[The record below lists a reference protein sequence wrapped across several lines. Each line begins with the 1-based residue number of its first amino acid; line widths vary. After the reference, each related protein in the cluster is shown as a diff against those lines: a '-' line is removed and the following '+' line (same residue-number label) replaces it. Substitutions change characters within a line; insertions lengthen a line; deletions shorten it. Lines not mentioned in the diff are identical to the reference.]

1 MYGLF
6 LLGCCCTNAFPFH
19 LFTHTFSSY
28 CFQQLTFMG
37 FQLFCLFNNHLYEQC
52 HFDKE
57 NDFMSK
63 KTNRNRFVSL
73 MNCFRFDALFPC
85 HCVLIFFSYHSML
98 FYWKLHLI
106 HMNYFIW
113 SVNQFTID
121 AFHPSENEKKKKQ
134 FDLIKSIK

>member
-1 MYGLF
+1 MAFF
-6 LLGCCCTNAFPFH
+6 LLGCCCTNAFPSH

-85 HCVLIFFSYHSML
+85 HCVLIFFFVSLDAILLKAPLDPHEL
-98 FYWKLHLI
+98 FHLI
-106 HMNYFIW
+106 
-113 SVNQFTID
+113 S
-121 AFHPSENEKKKKQ
+121 
-134 FDLIKSIK
+134 KSIHNRRISFK